1 MYVIFVYHPN
11 QDNPFFCSFYL
22 TNSPPNKQLHL
33 LKKNSL
39 DFVKEMELFPKV
51 PMETSLSK
59 DLFIIKCDEFTWVL
73 VM

>member
-11 QDNPFFCSFYL
+11 QDNIFFCSFYL

-39 DFVKEMELFPKV
+39 DFVKEMELFPR
-51 PMETSLSK
+51 L
-59 DLFIIKCDEFTWVL
+59 L
-73 VM
+73 VKNVVMIVMQRLDYHLEIESST